1 MTKKTESKIEAHEL
15 NDVQRKKLKDGLNSA
30 VVQLTH
36 LDTIKESYGDFM
48 DTLAD
53 ELGLDKSKLKSAAMR
68 IYKQDFFDKV
78 RDQDEVETI
87 LTVSGNLASME
98 DEGE

>member
-1 MTKKTESKIEAHEL
+1 MSKKTESKIEAHDL

-30 VVQLTH
+30 VVQLSH
-36 LDTIKESYGDFM
+36 LDTLKESYADFM

-53 ELGLDKSKLKSAAMR
+53 EIGLDKGKLKTAAMR

-78 RDQDEVETI
+78 RAQDEVETI
-87 LTVSGNLASME
+87 LTVSGNLSTPMD
-98 DEGE
+98 DE

>member
-1 MTKKTESKIEAHEL
+1 MTKKTESKIEATQL
-15 NDVQRKKLKDGLNSA
+15 NDAQRKKLKDGLNSA

-36 LDTIKESYGDFM
+36 LDTLKESYTDFM

-53 ELGLDKSKLKSAAMR
+53 ELGLDKAKLKKAAMR

-78 RDQDEVETI
+78 REQDEVETI
-87 LTVSGNLASME
+87 LTVSGNLASMDDSE
-98 DEGE
+98 

>member
-1 MTKKTESKIEAHEL
+1 MAKKTESKIEATEL

-36 LDTIKESYGDFM
+36 IDTIKESYSDFM

-53 ELGLDKSKLKSAAMR
+53 EIGLDKAKLKSAAMR

-78 RDQDEVETI
+78 RAQDEVETI
-87 LTVSGNLASME
+87 LTVSGNLAQMDDS
-98 DEGE
+98 DY

>member
-1 MTKKTESKIEAHEL
+1 MAKKNDSKIEASEL
-15 NDVQRKKLKDGLNSA
+15 SEAGRKKLKDGLQSA

-36 LDTIKESYGDFM
+36 IDTLKESYADHI

-53 ELGLDKSKLKSAAMR
+53 ELGLDKAKLKSAAMR

-78 RDQDEVETI
+78 RAQDEVETI

-98 DEGE
+98 DE

>member
-1 MTKKTESKIEAHEL
+1 MTKKTESKIEAHDL
-15 NDVQRKKLKDGLNSA
+15 NDAQRKKLKDGLNSA

-36 LDTIKESYGDFM
+36 LDTLKESYNDFM

-53 ELGLDKSKLKSAAMR
+53 EIGLDKAKIKSAAMR

-78 RDQDEVETI
+78 RAQDEVETI
-87 LTVSGNLASME
+87 LTVSGNLSTPM
-98 DEGE
+98 DE

>member
-1 MTKKTESKIEAHEL
+1 MAKKENKIEAHEL

-36 LDTIKESYGDFM
+36 LDTLKESYTDFM
-48 DTLAD
+48 DTLAE
-53 ELGLDKSKLKSAAMR
+53 ELGLDKAQLKRAAQR

-78 RDQDEVETI
+78 REQDEVETI
-87 LTVSGNLASME
+87 LTVSGNLSAPADDE
-98 DEGE
+98 DY

>member
-1 MTKKTESKIEAHEL
+1 MSKKTESKIEAHDL

-36 LDTIKESYGDFM
+36 IDSIKESYTDFM

-53 ELGLDKSKLKSAAMR
+53 EIGLDKAKLKSAAMR

-78 RDQDEVETI
+78 RAQDEVETI
-87 LTVSGNLASME
+87 LTVSGNLSTPMD
-98 DEGE
+98 DE